1 MSEEHQTPDLEFGG
15 EKRTFEAGE
24 FIAREG
30 EPSEGWYILVS
41 GKVAAYKG
49 DLKLAEFD
57 SGGTVFGE
65 VGCILDLPR
74 TASLKAL
81 ETTSLLYV
89 ENDLDD
95 LLANYPDIA
104 KRILRG
110 MADRLSRTT
119 EAWWAVRGS
128 KS

>member
-1 MSEEHQTPDLEFGG
+1 MPEENQTPDLEFGG
-15 EKRTFEAGE
+15 EKRTFEPGE

-30 EPSEGWYILVS
+30 EPSEGWFILVS
-41 GKVAAYKG
+41 GKVGAFKG
-49 DLKLAEFD
+49 DLKLADFD
-57 SGGTVFGE
+57 AEGTVFGE

-81 ETTSLLYV
+81 EPTSLLYV

-95 LLANYPDIA
+95 LLANYPEIA
-104 KRILRG
+104 KRILKG
-110 MADRLSRTT
+110 MADRLSHTT
-119 EAWWAVRGS
+119 ESWWAVQEK